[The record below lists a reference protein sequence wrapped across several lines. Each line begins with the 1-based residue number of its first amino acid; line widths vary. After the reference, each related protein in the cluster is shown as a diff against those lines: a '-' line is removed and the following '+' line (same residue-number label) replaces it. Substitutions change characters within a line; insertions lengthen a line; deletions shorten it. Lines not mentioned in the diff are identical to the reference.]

1 MISGTEK
8 VLQLF
13 LMALKTQVYGLIMNY
28 KSKARIDCA
37 KEAGKEN
44 TEYAAKQI
52 DKTYLAGVGLKP

>member
-1 MISGTEK
+1 
-8 VLQLF
+8 
-13 LMALKTQVYGLIMNY
+13 MALKTQVYGLIMNY